1 MCVGYVYTYI
11 SINVHEYI
19 YKHICIKYI
28 YIYLYSI
35 FVVYLPE
42 RIQNLLILAP
52 EQVAFEIRI

>member
-11 SINVHEYI
+11 SINVPEYI